1 MSRHFVTLL
10 PGVRAVCALFL
21 AALLSG
27 CGQAIIT
34 APVGSTMAISVNP
47 PFIAAQGDAAI
58 VSVLVIEP
66 AGTPVPDGTVIQFFT
81 TLGTIQ
87 EQAKTND
94 GVARVNL
101 VSDSRSGTAKVTAFS
116 GAATI
121 SADVTIGATRPTR
134 VVPVLLDARI
144 NLSLGQTIGH
154 FKVTVFDAN
163 GNPVS
168 RVPVRFSVL
177 DNPALDTILDGPD
190 VFTDNNGDAANR
202 VQTKRVEA
210 GTIRLRADV
219 LSSTALSTE
228 FTFPVVKQ

>member
-1 MSRHFVTLL
+1 MSSHFAALL
-10 PGVRAVCALFL
+10 PGVRAVCALLL
-21 AALLSG
+21 AALLPA

-101 VSDSRSGTAKVTAFS
+101 ISDSRSGTAKVTAFS
-116 GAATI
+116 GPATI
-121 SADVTIGATRPTR
+121 SADVIIGATRPTR

-144 NLSLGQTIGH
+144 NLSLGQTIGD

-210 GTIRLRADV
+210 GTIRLRAEV

-228 FTFPVVKQ
+228 FTFPVVK